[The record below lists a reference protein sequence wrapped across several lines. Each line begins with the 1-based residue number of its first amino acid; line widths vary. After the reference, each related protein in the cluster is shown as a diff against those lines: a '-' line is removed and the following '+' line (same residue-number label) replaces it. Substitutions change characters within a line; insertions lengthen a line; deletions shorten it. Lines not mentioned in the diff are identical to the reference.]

1 VEDVSLPFLAPT
13 IYTTIMMTEDE
24 YFEQRLTDQID
35 WYDRKS
41 SSNKKMFMRLRAL
54 EIGMALT
61 IPFLAGYVPI
71 FKEPITL
78 IIGLASILVAGI
90 ASILTLYKF
99 QENWI
104 EYRTLSEALKY
115 EKFLYLTK
123 AGVYR
128 NATSFPDFVERVEG
142 ILSKEN
148 AKWSAQNT
156 SEKQE
161 ETADLPE

>member
-1 VEDVSLPFLAPT
+1 
-13 IYTTIMMTEDE
+13 
-24 YFEQRLTDQID
+24 
-35 WYDRKS
+35 
-41 SSNKKMFMRLRAL
+41 MFMRLRAT
-54 EIGMALT
+54 EIGLALT
-61 IPFLAGYVPI
+61 IPFLAGYVPM
-71 FKEPITL
+71 FNEPITL
-78 IIGLASILVAGI
+78 VIGLSSILVAGI

-123 AGVYR
+123 AGIYK
-128 NATSFPDFVERVEG
+128 NSGTFPDFVERIEG

-161 ETADLPE
+161 EPVNLPE